1 MIRPSVDE
9 RKQLRP
15 ETLETGWHIS
25 TRYCVS
31 QRHIPWYIAY
41 LMVFTIQ
48 FEQHIPVS
56 QKFST
61 VKHKQPRNK
70 RWTISWA
77 EHSSVHCTASIS
89 CRRVAGPSGEGRITL
104 HETVSHCHT
113 LKTGLY
119 RKKLQVYKQVYNT
132 KSVSPVWAMHVL
144 AIGIAV
150 TVMADINGL
159 VWWQRTQPQRTCGR
173 NHFLVRVRR
182 GLGLGFGLGLG
193 LFRAMTSVVDGQ

>member
-1 MIRPSVDE
+1 MIRPWVDE

-48 FEQHIPVS
+48 FEQYIPVS
-56 QKFST
+56 QKFSI

-89 CRRVAGPSGEGRITL
+89 CRRVTGTL
-104 HETVSHCHT
+104 RRRAKNSETVSHCHT

-119 RKKLQVYKQVYNT
+119 RKNYRYTNRYTILRAYLP
-132 KSVSPVWAMHVL
+132 SGPC
-144 AIGIAV
+144 
-150 TVMADINGL
+150 
-159 VWWQRTQPQRTCGR
+159 TCWR
-173 NHFLVRVRR
+173 LELRSLSWRI
-182 GLGLGFGLGLG
+182 
-193 LFRAMTSVVDGQ
+193 